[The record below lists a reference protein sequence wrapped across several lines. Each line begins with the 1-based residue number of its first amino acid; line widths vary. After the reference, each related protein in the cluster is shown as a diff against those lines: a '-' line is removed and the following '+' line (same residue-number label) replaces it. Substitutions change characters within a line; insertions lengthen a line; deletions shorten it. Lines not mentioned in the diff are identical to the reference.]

1 VGRRFAKEGLM
12 GFIKL
17 VVFGFIGL
25 TVIYFSVSLYSRS
38 VRKERLEDDFD
49 ETNPGGGEPG
59 ARDAF
64 VTAGLQAYDASIRP
78 KLIGLVY
85 VVPTV
90 VLGTIIYLIN
100 TN

>member
-1 VGRRFAKEGLM
+1 M

-25 TVIYFSVSLYSRS
+25 SVIYLSVSLYSRS
-38 VRKERLEDDFD
+38 VRKERLEDAFD
-49 ETNPGGGEPG
+49 AEHPDGGEEG

-64 VTAGLQAYDASIRP
+64 VNAGMLAYNNSIRP

-90 VLGTIIYLIN
+90 VIGAIIYTIN

>member
-1 VGRRFAKEGLM
+1 MA
-12 GFIKL
+12 FIKL

-25 TVIYFSVSLYSRS
+25 TVIYFSISIYSRS
-38 VRKERLEDDFD
+38 VRKEKLEDAFD
-49 ETNPGGGEPG
+49 AEHPDGGTAGE
-59 ARDAF
+59 RDAF
-64 VTAGLQAYDASIRP
+64 VSDGLKAYDSSIRP

-90 VLGTIIYLIN
+90 VVAAIAYTIN

>member
-1 VGRRFAKEGLM
+1 MV
-12 GFIKL
+12 FIKL

-25 TVIYFSVSLYSRS
+25 SIIYLSISVYSRS
-38 VRKERLEDDFD
+38 VRKERLEKTFD
-49 ETNPGGGEPG
+49 AEHPDGGAEG

-64 VTAGLQAYDASIRP
+64 VAEGLLAYNNSIRP

-90 VLGTIIYLIN
+90 VIATIVYTIN

>member
-1 VGRRFAKEGLM
+1 M

-17 VVFGFIGL
+17 IVFGFLGL
-25 TVIYFSVSLYSRS
+25 SVIYLSVSIYSRS
-38 VRKERLEDDFD
+38 VRKERLEDEFD
-49 ETNPGGGEPG
+49 AENPDGGAPG

-64 VTAGLQAYDASIRP
+64 VAEGLKSYDASIRP

-90 VLGTIIYLIN
+90 AIGAIVYMIN
-100 TN
+100 AN

>member
-1 VGRRFAKEGLM
+1 M

-17 VVFGFIGL
+17 VIFGFIGL
-25 TVIYFSVSLYSRS
+25 SVIYLSMSLFFRS
-38 VRKERLEDDFD
+38 VRKENLEEEYDAAHPDDGD
-49 ETNPGGGEPG
+49 RA

-64 VTAGLQAYDASIRP
+64 VADGLKAYDSSIRP

-90 VLGTIIYLIN
+90 VIGTIIYAIN
-100 TN
+100 AA

>member
-1 VGRRFAKEGLM
+1 M

-38 VRKERLEDDFD
+38 VRKERLEDAFD
-49 ETNPGGGEPG
+49 EEHPDGGAPGE
-59 ARDAF
+59 RDAF
-64 VTAGLQAYDASIRP
+64 VADGMQAYNDSIRP

-90 VLGTIIYLIN
+90 VIAAIVYTIN
-100 TN
+100 AN

>member
-1 VGRRFAKEGLM
+1 M

-38 VRKERLEDDFD
+38 VRKERLEDEFD
-49 ETNPGGGEPG
+49 AENPDGDRD
-59 ARDAF
+59 ARDTF
-64 VTAGLQAYDASIRP
+64 VAEGLKAYDASIRP

-85 VVPTV
+85 VVPT
-90 VLGTIIYLIN
+90 LAIGTIVYMIN
-100 TN
+100 AN

>member
-1 VGRRFAKEGLM
+1 M

-17 VVFGFIGL
+17 VIFGFIGL
-25 TVIYFSVSLYSRS
+25 SVIYLSISLYSRS
-38 VRKERLEDDFD
+38 VRKERLENTFD
-49 ETNPGGGEPG
+49 AENPDGGEAG

-64 VTAGLQAYDASIRP
+64 VADGMQAYNSSIRP

-90 VLGTIIYLIN
+90 VIGVIIYTIN
-100 TN
+100 AN

>member
-1 VGRRFAKEGLM
+1 M

-17 VVFGFIGL
+17 VVFGFL
-25 TVIYFSVSLYSRS
+25 ALSVVYLSVSIYSRS
-38 VRKERLEDDFD
+38 VRREKLEDRFD
-49 ETNPGGGEPG
+49 EANPDGGAPGE
-59 ARDAF
+59 RDAYIE
-64 VTAGLQAYDASIRP
+64 AGMQAYNNSIRP

-90 VLGTIIYLIN
+90 IIGVIIYVIN

>member
-1 VGRRFAKEGLM
+1 M

-25 TVIYFSVSLYSRS
+25 SIIYWSVSIYSRS
-38 VRKERLEDDFD
+38 VRKERLEDKFD
-49 ETNPGGGEPG
+49 AENPDGGAPG
-59 ARDAF
+59 ARKAF
-64 VTAGLQAYDASIRP
+64 IAEGLRAYDSSIRP

-90 VLGTIIYLIN
+90 VIGAIIYTIN
-100 TN
+100 AN

>member
-1 VGRRFAKEGLM
+1 M

-17 VVFGFIGL
+17 VIFGFIGL

-38 VRKERLEDDFD
+38 VRKERLEKTFD
-49 ETNPGGGEPG
+49 EENPGGGESG

-64 VTAGLQAYDASIRP
+64 VTEGMQAYDRSIRP

-85 VVPTV
+85 VVPTAV
-90 VLGTIIYLIN
+90 IGTIIYVIN
-100 TN
+100 AN

>member
-1 VGRRFAKEGLM
+1 M

-25 TVIYFSVSLYSRS
+25 TVIYFSIAIYSKS
-38 VRKERLEDDFD
+38 VRKERLENEYDAA
-49 ETNPGGGEPG
+49 NPDGGEEG
-59 ARDAF
+59 ARDAY
-64 VTAGLQAYDASIRP
+64 VEKGMVAYNNSIRP

-85 VVPTV
+85 VIPVVTV
-90 VLGTIIYLIN
+90 SVIAYVIN

>member
-1 VGRRFAKEGLM
+1 M

-17 VVFGFIGL
+17 VIFGFIGL
-25 TVIYFSVSLYSRS
+25 TVIYFSVSIYSRS
-38 VRKERLEDDFD
+38 VRKERLEDEFD
-49 ETNPGGGEPG
+49 ANHPDGGAPG

-64 VTAGLQAYDASIRP
+64 VSEGLQTYDSSIRP

-90 VLGTIIYLIN
+90 VLGTIVYMIN
-100 TN
+100 AN

>member
-1 VGRRFAKEGLM
+1 M

-25 TVIYFSVSLYSRS
+25 SVIYLSVSLYSRS
-38 VRKERLEDDFD
+38 VRKERLEDAFD
-49 ETNPGGGEPG
+49 AEHPDGGEEG
-59 ARDAF
+59 ERDAF
-64 VTAGLQAYDASIRP
+64 VAKGIADYNNSIRP

-90 VLGTIIYLIN
+90 VIAAIVYTIN
-100 TN
+100 AN